1 MPITPEQP
9 IVVPPQAGVT
19 FDQQWIYNLV
29 VHAPSVDSGRV
40 LIELLPFAAEAQTI
54 GSSQHIEVIQTD
66 QLWKAAAEV
75 PEVAAAMQAVINCV
89 GPLRNWIKAQAEQPQ
104 PPTE

>member
-29 VHAPSVDSGRV
+29 VHSTAVDAGRV
-40 LIELLPFAAEAQTI
+40 TIELLPFDASGQTI
-54 GSSQHIEVIQTD
+54 GSSSFLETISTD
-66 QLWKAAAEV
+66 QLWQAAAAV

-89 GPLRNWIKAQAEQPQ
+89 GPLRAWIKSQSEVVEAQ
-104 PPTE
+104 

>member
-29 VHAPSVDSGRV
+29 VHSPTVDSGRV
-40 LIELLPFAAEAQTI
+40 LIELLPFSASEHAI
-54 GSSQHIEVIQTD
+54 GSSQHLEVIQTD
-66 QLWKAAAEV
+66 QFWKAAAEV

-89 GPLRNWIKAQAEQPQ
+89 GPLRNWVKAQSQ

>member
-9 IVVPPQAGVT
+9 IVVPPVAGNT

-29 VHAPSVDSGRV
+29 VHSPATDSGRV
-40 LIELLPFAAEAQTI
+40 LIELLPFDATTQTI
-54 GSSQHIEVIQTD
+54 GSSQHLEVIQTD
-66 QLWKAAAEV
+66 KFWQAAAEV

-89 GPLRNWIKAQAEQPQ
+89 GPLREWIKNYPVTETPQ
-104 PPTE
+104 V

>member
-9 IVVPPQAGVT
+9 IVVPPQAGIT

-29 VHAPSVDSGRV
+29 VHSPAVDSGRV
-40 LIELLPFAAEAQTI
+40 LIELLPFDATTQTI
-54 GSSQHIEVIQTD
+54 GSSALLETVQTD

-89 GPLRNWIKAQAEQPQ
+89 GPLRTWIKSQAEVVQP
-104 PPTE
+104 